1 MSTLTKVLIVLLTI
15 SSIFLCGIVVTYVAN
30 ADNYRQMYNKLK
42 VEYDA
47 AVKNEEQAIKN
58 FNDINKE
65 MARLKTEWD
74 EKKAELE
81 RNKGELETD
90 LTKAIRRADEKDLLA
105 SKWED
110 LTTEF
115 TNTNERQRQW
125 LEDTLAKL
133 KAIEVEQIQG
143 DRELKETTA
152 ALIEKMTIIETL
164 EKQSKLLLE
173 EKTYLQN
180 ELDKLLRQSGK
191 AVAPPVP
198 VVTSIKE
205 KVRVAPPTV
214 DIGLKGLITTVD
226 LENSLAEISIGAASG
241 VKANMKF
248 HVTRADKFICD
259 IVILD
264 VEPEK
269 AVGTLELMDVTKEQ
283 PKVGD
288 NVSTNL

>member
-1 MSTLTKVLIVLLTI
+1 LSTLTKVLIVLLTI

-30 ADNYRQMYNKLK
+30 AENYREKYNNLK
-42 VEYDA
+42 VENDA
-47 AVKNEEQAIKN
+47 AVRKEESAKKQLNLAIEEAGKREQKLKD
-58 FNDINKE
+58 DIN
-65 MARLKTEWD
+65 A
-74 EKKAELE
+74 LE
-81 RNKGELETD
+81 IQVGQLNTD
-90 LTKAIRRADEKDLLA
+90 LTEAKRRADEKDLLA

-133 KAIEVEQIQG
+133 KAIEVEQIKG
-143 DRELKETTA
+143 DKELKETTA

-164 EKQSKLLLE
+164 EKQSRLLLE

-198 VVTSIKE
+198 VTPTKE

-241 VKANMKF
+241 VKPNMKF

-269 AVGTLELMDVTKEQ
+269 AIGTLELMDVTKEQ
-283 PKVGD
+283 PKAGD

>member
-1 MSTLTKVLIVLLTI
+1 MSTLTKVLIVLLTL

-30 ADNYRQMYNKLK
+30 AENYRQMYNRLRVQK
-42 VEYDA
+42 DA
-47 AVKNEEQAIKN
+47 AVENEKQAQKDLNKTIEDASERERKLKS
-58 FNDINKE
+58 DIADLESQVGKLNTNLAE
-65 MARLKTEWD
+65 SERQ
-74 EKKAELE
+74 KAALIEE
-81 RNKGELETD
+81 AGKW
-90 LTKAIRRADEKDLLA
+90 KAITRDFSD
-105 SKWED
+105 
-110 LTTEF
+110 
-115 TNTNERQRQW
+115 TNEKQRQL

-133 KAIEVEQIQG
+133 KTIEAEQIKA
-143 DRELKETTA
+143 DKELNETTA
-152 ALIEKMTIIETL
+152 SLIEKMKIIETL
-164 EKQSKLLLE
+164 EETSKLLLE
-173 EKTYLQN
+173 EKTDLQN

-191 AVAPPVP
+191 TVAPPVP
-198 VVTSIKE
+198 VTPVKE

-241 VKANMKF
+241 VKPNMKF

-269 AVGTLELMDVTKEQ
+269 AIGTLELMDVTKEQ
-283 PKVGD
+283 PKAGD

>member
-1 MSTLTKVLIVLLTI
+1 LSTLTKVLIVLLTL
-15 SSIFLCGIVVTYVAN
+15 SSIFLCGIVVTYVDN

-47 AVKNEEQAIKN
+47 AVDNKEQAVKN
-58 FNDINKE
+58 FNGIKDE
-65 MARLKTEWD
+65 MARQKTELGEEIADLEIEVGQLETKLKT
-74 EKKAELE
+74 
-81 RNKGELETD
+81 
-90 LTKAIRRADEKDLLA
+90 AINRADEKDLLA

-115 TNTNERQRQW
+115 TNTNERQRQL

-133 KAIEVEQIQG
+133 KTIQAEQIKG
-143 DRELKETTA
+143 DKEIKETTA

-164 EKQSKLLLE
+164 EKQSRLLLE

-180 ELDKLLRQSGK
+180 ELDKLLRQSGR
-191 AVAPPVP
+191 AVASPEPVTP
-198 VVTSIKE
+198 IKE
-205 KVRVAPPTV
+205 KAQVAPPTV
-214 DIGLKGLITTVD
+214 DIGLKGLITRVD

-241 VKANMKF
+241 VKPDMKF

-259 IVILD
+259 IVILN

-269 AVGTLELMDVTKEQ
+269 AIGALELMDVTQEQ
-283 PKVGD
+283 PKAGD

>member
-15 SSIFLCGIVVTYVAN
+15 SSIFLCGIIVTYVAN
-30 ADNYRQMYNKLK
+30 ADNYREKYNDQRTKYDVAVSKEGSARKQLNETIKAADERERKLK
-42 VEYDA
+42 D
-47 AVKNEEQAIKN
+47 
-58 FNDINKE
+58 DINALE
-65 MARLKTEWD
+65 IQVGQLNTGLTEA
-74 EKKAELE
+74 K
-81 RNKGELETD
+81 
-90 LTKAIRRADEKDLLA
+90 RRADEKDLLA

-115 TNTNERQRQW
+115 TNTNEKQRQW

-133 KAIEVEQIQG
+133 KAIEVERIKG
-143 DRELKETTA
+143 DKELKETTA
-152 ALIEKMTIIETL
+152 VLIEKMTIIETL
-164 EKQSKLLLE
+164 EKQSRFLLE

-180 ELDKLLRQSGK
+180 ELDKLLRQYGK
-191 AVAPPVP
+191 AVAPPVL
-198 VVTSIKE
+198 VTPTKE

-214 DIGLKGLITTVD
+214 DIGLKGLITAVD

-241 VKANMKF
+241 VKPNMKF
-248 HVTRADKFICD
+248 HVTRADKFICN

-269 AVGTLELMDVTKEQ
+269 AIGALELMNVTKEQ
-283 PKVGD
+283 PKAGD

>member
-1 MSTLTKVLIVLLTI
+1 LSTLTKVLIVLLTL

-30 ADNYRQMYNKLK
+30 ADNYRQKYLDEKRVKDAK
-42 VEYDA
+42 VESE
-47 AVKNEEQAIKN
+47 KQAQKD
-58 FNDINKE
+58 FNDIKNK
-65 MARLKTEWD
+65 MDTQKTELGNEIAALD
-74 EKKAELE
+74 RKK
-81 RNKGELETD
+81 RELETD
-90 LTKAIRRADEKDLLA
+90 LTEAIRRADEKDLLA

-110 LTTEF
+110 LTIEF
-115 TNTNERQRQW
+115 TKTNESQRQW

-133 KAIEVEQIQG
+133 KAIEVEQIEG
-143 DRELKETTA
+143 DKELKETTA
-152 ALIEKMTIIETL
+152 TLIEKMTIIETL

-191 AVAPPVP
+191 AVAPSVP
-198 VVTSIKE
+198 VTPIKE
-205 KVRVAPPTV
+205 KVRVAPLTV

-241 VKANMKF
+241 VKPNMKF
-248 HVTRADKFICD
+248 HVTRADRFICD

-269 AVGTLELMDVTKEQ
+269 AIGTLELMDVTKEQ

>member
-30 ADNYRQMYNKLK
+30 AENFRQKYNTLRVQNQVAEDEKDNAKKQLNLAIEEAGRREQKLK
-42 VEYDA
+42 DDNNA
-47 AVKNEEQAIKN
+47 LNIQIGQ
-58 FNDINKE
+58 
-65 MARLKTEWD
+65 LKTERD
-74 EKKAELE
+74 EAK
-81 RNKGELETD
+81 
-90 LTKAIRRADEKDLLA
+90 RRADEKDLLA

-110 LTTEF
+110 LTIEF
-115 TNTNERQRQW
+115 TNTNEKQGKW
-125 LEDTLAKL
+125 LKDTLAKL
-133 KAIEVEQIQG
+133 KAIEVEQIEG
-143 DRELKETTA
+143 DKELKETTA

-164 EKQSKLLLE
+164 EKQSRLLLE

-180 ELDKLLRQSGK
+180 ELDKLLRQSGR

-198 VVTSIKE
+198 VTPTKE

-241 VKANMKF
+241 VKPNMKF

-269 AVGTLELMDVTKEQ
+269 AIGALELMDVTKEQ
-283 PKVGD
+283 PKAGD

>member
-1 MSTLTKVLIVLLTI
+1 MHI
-15 SSIFLCGIVVTYVAN
+15 
-30 ADNYRQMYNKLK
+30 KLK

-47 AVKNEEQAIKN
+47 AVTKEESARKQLNLAIEEAGRREQK
-58 FNDINKE
+58 
-65 MARLKTEWD
+65 LKDDNNVLNIRIGQLTTERD
-74 EKKAELE
+74 EAK
-81 RNKGELETD
+81 
-90 LTKAIRRADEKDLLA
+90 RRADEKDLLA
-105 SKWED
+105 NKWED

-133 KAIEVEQIQG
+133 KAIEVEQIKG
-143 DRELKETTA
+143 DKELKETTA

-164 EKQSKLLLE
+164 EKQSRLLLE

-180 ELDKLLRQSGK
+180 ELDKLLRQSGR

-198 VVTSIKE
+198 VTPTKE

-214 DIGLKGLITTVD
+214 DIGLKGLITAVD

-241 VKANMKF
+241 VKPNMKF

-269 AVGTLELMDVTKEQ
+269 AIGALELMDVTKEQ
-283 PKVGD
+283 PKAGD

>member
-1 MSTLTKVLIVLLTI
+1 MSTLTKVLIVLLTL

-30 ADNYRQMYNKLK
+30 ADNYRQKYLDEKRVKDAK
-42 VEYDA
+42 VESE
-47 AVKNEEQAIKN
+47 KQAQKD
-58 FNDINKE
+58 FNDIKNK
-65 MARLKTEWD
+65 MDTQKTELGNEIAALD
-74 EKKAELE
+74 RKK
-81 RNKGELETD
+81 RELETD
-90 LTKAIRRADEKDLLA
+90 LTEAIRRADEKDLLA

-110 LTTEF
+110 LTIEF
-115 TNTNERQRQW
+115 TKTNESQRQW

-133 KAIEVEQIQG
+133 KAIEVEQIEG
-143 DRELKETTA
+143 DKELKETTA

-164 EKQSKLLLE
+164 EKQSKFLLE

-180 ELDKLLRQSGK
+180 ELDKLLRRSGR

-198 VVTSIKE
+198 VTPTKE

-241 VKANMKF
+241 VKPNMKF
-248 HVTRADKFICD
+248 HVTRVDRFICD

-269 AVGTLELMDVTKEQ
+269 AIGTLELMDVTKEQ
-283 PKVGD
+283 PKAGD